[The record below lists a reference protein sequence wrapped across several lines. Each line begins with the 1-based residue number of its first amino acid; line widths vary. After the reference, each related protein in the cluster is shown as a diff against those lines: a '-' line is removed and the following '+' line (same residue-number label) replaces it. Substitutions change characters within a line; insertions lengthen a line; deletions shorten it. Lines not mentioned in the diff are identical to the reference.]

1 MKTTEEKKKVMLNL
15 CLPLIE
21 LNNNEVWNLEQY
33 KESGMFFVKTKDG
46 IFHLVEVDKGQNVN
60 EIGLFP
66 NICNLFT
73 EHMATLSVRDEMRS
87 MITSLAESMREEFA
101 KSRKEMQSSVLEMEK
116 WMNEDKD
123 GIIEKLET
131 LVESLKQS
139 KAEDTSKVI
148 QGYISE
154 SALVDVLRTIK

>member
-21 LNNNEVWNLEQY
+21 LSNNNIWEFEQF
-33 KESGMFFVKTKDG
+33 KELGMFFVKTKDG
-46 IFHLVEVDKGQNVN
+46 IFHLVEVDEGHNVN
-60 EIGLFP
+60 EIGLYP
-66 NICNLFT
+66 NICNYFT
-73 EHMATLSVRDEMRS
+73 EHLAMLSVRDEMRS

-101 KSRKEMQSSVLEMEK
+101 NSRKEMQSSVLEMEK